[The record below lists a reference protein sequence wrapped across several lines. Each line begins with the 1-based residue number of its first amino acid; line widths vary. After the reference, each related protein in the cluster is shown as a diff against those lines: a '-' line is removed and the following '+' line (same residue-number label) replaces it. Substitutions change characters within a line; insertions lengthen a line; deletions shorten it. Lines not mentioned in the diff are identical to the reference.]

1 MTHRAG
7 SGVIEFFKN
16 TDSTLNL
23 SFDQSARQVEMPRK
37 SWIEPSAFDEDEVLD
52 AGWLPPV
59 PELQLGLREVRSEVR
74 ADSEFD
80 AEAFL
85 SKVYRN
91 QA

>member
-1 MTHRAG
+1 MVKVMNMATGKIIEDEFG
-7 SGVIEFFKN
+7 SF
-16 TDSTLNL
+16 
-23 SFDQSARQVEMPRK
+23 
-37 SWIEPSAFDEDEVLD
+37 EDEVLD

-59 PELQLGLREVRSEVR
+59 PELQLGLHEVRSEAR